1 MLIRQYTKMCD
12 VSEEGIAAVVVD
24 TLGRIAIEFKFV
36 LVGETDHWLVVDIDR
51 LDISAMAS
59 GEYFRV

>member
-1 MLIRQYTKMCD
+1 MCD